1 MKQLLSLILVL
12 IATAFPSV
20 AQSPKGNSPEPVK
33 LEYNRKDNSEKTL
46 RAPMRIN
53 IEVLYDSETHIVEV
67 CGDEAMEADVF
78 LYNASGDLVD
88 YSSSLNTELT
98 IPTSGIYTIQI
109 ESEGWYAV
117 GVIEAQ

>member
-1 MKQLLSLILVL
+1 MKQFLSLILVL
-12 IATAFPSV
+12 IAIAFTSV
-20 AQSPKGNSPEPVK
+20 AQSPKGESSQHVELQFRRNK
-33 LEYNRKDNSEKTL
+33 SESGIL

-53 IEVLYDSETHIVEV
+53 IEVFYDTETHIVEV
-67 CGDEAMEADVF
+67 YGDEAMDAEVF
-78 LYNASGDLVD
+78 IYNASGDLVN

-109 ESEGWYAV
+109 ESEGWYAL

>member
-1 MKQLLSLILVL
+1 MKQLLSLILVI
-12 IATAFPSV
+12 IAIAFTSV
-20 AQSPKGNSPEPVK
+20 AQSPKSNSQESVK
-33 LEYNRKDNSEKTL
+33 LEYNRADNGNKPI

-53 IEVLYDSETHIVEV
+53 IEVFYDSETHLVEV
-67 CGDEAMEADVF
+67 YGDEAMDAEVF
-78 LYNASGDLVD
+78 IYNASGDIVD

-98 IPTSGIYTIQI
+98 IPASDIYTIQV